1 MMLQQPEKS
10 HGQNTTPQN
19 SISISDNTRKVR
31 APCVD
36 QDRQGCSRQED
47 QFSTGSSGSAGE
59 ASRRQQASSGH
70 RDADEA

>member
-1 MMLQQPEKS
+1 MMLQQPETS
-10 HGQNTTPQN
+10 HDENTIPQN
-19 SISISDNTRKVR
+19 SISISESNHARKVR

-36 QDRQGCSRQED
+36 QGYTHQEE
-47 QFSTGSSGSAGE
+47 QFSTSSVVGSTSE